1 MAKRELSLFRLVLD
15 LTFKMLLLVSLLSL
29 GTEWAKAGPTKVG
42 NGDDGG
48 DLEGGQRISTGI
60 LIETQREAAQL
71 LRGLQVQGIEGLGTL
86 IPETEK
92 ADLYLAEQDP
102 SPQAKTNAETQAELK
117 EIAQAIGASEPYVY
131 ARTFSEPH
139 APTRFFPKALLL
151 DRKNLV
157 ALHVHEALH
166 RALPAEIRE
175 NEKSVSRITLA
186 ITAAGATRDR
196 VQETVSKELAS
207 AREARQEA
215 ERAQRQATSALPIV
229 PYNAN
234 FAAASSLPPGP
245 ELKSPS
251 LFAYNLKS
259 YVLPD
264 PDKSLAPLRS
274 MHSLRSFLYPFG
286 RGSEALGLG
295 IEFSYLQAQDEAYLG
310 PVGLSGRMKLLT
322 WRGFDVDGFGALR
335 LHSVGS
341 GELKDSPM
349 GRDVLEVGVSLKRD
363 EKWYMVENKLSV
375 HGGSKAEQ
383 KIGAVQYTHDYGSI
397 VEAGIAA
404 ALRLPMLE
412 DGDLELGGSTQV
424 LLAQNT
430 RVKGGAFD
438 YETGR
443 LRVVTAGPEVAWNQ
457 GALRFSAN
465 ARFVIDSTKGASLDQ
480 LGDLMGHGVGQGSI
494 GAGLSFK
501 F

>member
-1 MAKRELSLFRLVLD
+1 MERPEQLSLQSPMSFLAKLSGFATATL
-15 LTFKMLLLVSLLSL
+15 LTMNVAL
-29 GTEWAKAGPTKVG
+29 AGPTKVG

-48 DLEGGQRISTGI
+48 DLEAGQRITTGV
-60 LIETQREAAQL
+60 LLETQREAAQL
-71 LRGLQVQGIEGLGTL
+71 LRGLQVQGIEGLGAL
-86 IPETEK
+86 LPETEK
-92 ADLYLAEQDP
+92 ADLFLAERDP
-102 SPQAKTNAETQAELK
+102 SPQALTTAESQAELSEVAK
-117 EIAQAIGASEPYVY
+117 AIGANEPYVY
-131 ARTFSEPH
+131 ARTFPEPH

-151 DRKNLV
+151 DRKNLI

-166 RALPAEIRE
+166 RALPVEIRE
-175 NEKSVSRITLA
+175 DEKAVSRITLA
-186 ITAAGATRDR
+186 ITAEGATRDR
-196 VQETVSKELAS
+196 VQETVRKELS
-207 AREARQEA
+207 QAREARVET
-215 ERAQRQATSALPIV
+215 ERAQRQAQAPLV

-234 FAAASSLPPGP
+234 FVSAPSLPPGP

-251 LFAYNLKS
+251 LFGYGFKS
-259 YVLPD
+259 YILPD

-274 MHSLRSFLYPFG
+274 LHSLRSFLYPFG
-286 RGSEALGLG
+286 RGSEAMGLG
-295 IEFSYLQAQDEAYLG
+295 IELSYLQAQEEAYLG
-310 PVGLSGRMKLLT
+310 PIGLSGRLKLLT
-322 WRGFDVDGFGALR
+322 WRGFDVDGFAALR

-349 GRDVLEVGVSLKRD
+349 GRDIMEVGVSLKRD

-383 KIGAVQYTHDYGSI
+383 KIGAINYTHDYGSI
-397 VEAGIAA
+397 IEAGIAA
-404 ALRLPMLE
+404 ALRLPVVE
-412 DGDLELGGSTQV
+412 DGGLEIGGSTQV

-430 RVKGGAFD
+430 RVKGGAFE

-443 LRVVTAGPEVAWNQ
+443 MRVVTAGPEVAWNQ

-480 LGDLMGHGVGQGSI
+480 LGDLMGHGVGQGSV